1 MQLVIFYKKQLC
13 IFFLQIDSP
22 FYSVHKNMK
31 ILLLLTN
38 EYLTKYFLYYIKI
51 ETEKNIS

>member
-1 MQLVIFYKKQLC
+1 VVIFYKNQQC

-22 FYSVHKNMK
+22 FYFVHKSMK

-38 EYLTKYFLYYIKI
+38 EYFTKYFLYYIK
-51 ETEKNIS
+51 TE